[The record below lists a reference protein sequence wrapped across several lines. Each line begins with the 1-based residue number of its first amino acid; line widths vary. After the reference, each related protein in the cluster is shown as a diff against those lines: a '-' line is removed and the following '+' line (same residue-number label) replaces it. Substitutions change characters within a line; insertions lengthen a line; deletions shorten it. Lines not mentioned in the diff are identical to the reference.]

1 MQKDFHYY
9 ATYCAAF
16 IAGYSHEESL
26 DIAYSA
32 QFVDLCSRTLLSK
45 LKAPLSAAT
54 TQLQLELMNARTDLV
69 GLQDITRI
77 WASFH
82 FLPGDLR
89 AEGPEKAGRMYRSK
103 YRLICKPNGDLV
115 KDTVD
120 LAKGGSLQAAGIAMH
135 VLADTWAH
143 SYFAGTP
150 SLVIN
155 NTSNYF
161 YELFPSDTG
170 YQERLVDFHHSPGS
184 PDDLEKGIYNN
195 SIYQGSENSIMNLG
209 HGRAGHLPD
218 YSFIRYKY
226 LPAWGNYEE
235 IIKDNPHD
243 YYYAFCQMVYALEYL
258 RGLIPHFETDRYAFQ
273 AVSPYEEEIRQILEK
288 RQPDACADWK
298 ALGEKLS
305 GESIGD
311 FDLDKYQAEYMELPE
326 SEKNRSFLGR
336 FILAALAQKSMVTNK
351 IFKSGNLLAGFSVD
365 YAEKGFAGIRDF
377 FKLIEAFAE
386 EKRHD

>member
-9 ATYCAAF
+9 ATCCAALL
-16 IAGYSHEESL
+16 AGYSFEESA

-32 QFVDLCSRTLLSK
+32 QLVDLCSRTLLSK

-54 TQLQLELMNARTDLV
+54 TQLQLELMDARTDLL

-82 FLPGDLR
+82 FLPGDLY
-89 AEGPEKAGRMYRSK
+89 AEPEKAGRMYRAK
-103 YRLICKPNGDLV
+103 YRMICQPNGELL
-115 KDTVD
+115 KETVR
-120 LAKGGSLQAAGIAMH
+120 LAKNGSLQAVGIAMH

-143 SYFAGTP
+143 RNFAGTP

-155 NTSNYF
+155 NTNTYF

-170 YQERLVDFHHSPGS
+170 YREKLIEFRHSPGAA
-184 PDDLEKGIYNN
+184 DDLEKSIYNN
-195 SIYQGSENSIMNLG
+195 SIYQGSESSIMNLG

-218 YSFIRYKY
+218 YSFVRYKY

-243 YYYAFCQMVYALEYL
+243 YYLAFCQMVYAMQYL
-258 RGLIPHFETDRYAFQ
+258 RGQIPEFETGRYATQ
-273 AVSPYEEEIRQILEK
+273 TVVPWEEEIRKILEK

-298 ALGEKLS
+298 ALAGTLS
-305 GESIGD
+305 GEELED
-311 FDLDKYQAEYMELPE
+311 FDLDKYQAEYMALP
-326 SEKNRSFLGR
+326 KNEQNNSFLGR

-365 YAEKGFAGIRDF
+365 YAEKGFRGIRDF
-377 FKLIEAFAE
+377 IKLIEAVAE
-386 EKRHD
+386 EKNHD